1 MISYKTAIQTYYR
14 EEIAAQS
21 GPDDSADRQECIK
34 LATDRVIEGIA
45 NGEIE
50 SPELGA
56 QIQRD
61 MRSQDE
67 SDKTASDQMIDLL
80 VFGGQDTLDFDD
92 LLDVVVTLGG
102 GRRKPWRF
110 INEYDLEAMDEVRYG
125 NLAKQQAAYS
135 TWRPK
140 FIAVR
145 AAFRVHGSTVAVHQ
159 AGPTGIDEAGA

>member
-1 MISYKTAIQTYYR
+1 MDYKTAVQTYYR

-21 GPDDSADRQECIK
+21 GPDDSADKQECIK
-34 LATDRVIEGIA
+34 LAADRILEGIA

-50 SPELGA
+50 PPELGG
-56 QIQRD
+56 QVKRD
-61 MRSQDE
+61 LSDQDE
-67 SDKTASDQMIDLL
+67 SDKNAADHMIDVL

-110 INEYDLEAMDEVRYG
+110 VNEYDLESMDEVRYG

-135 TWRPK
+135 AWRPK
-140 FIAVR
+140 FVAVR
-145 AAFRVHGSTVAVHQ
+145 SALRVRGSIAAVYES
-159 AGPTGIDEAGA
+159 GPTGLDDEAAS